1 MNAAIILDT
10 LEISLH
16 ATNLPIITRCLAARV
31 QLLFVLYSAI

>member
-16 ATNLPIITRCLAARV
+16 VPNVPYNYAVTRV
-31 QLLFVLYSAI
+31 ELLFVLYSAI